1 MAYTAPTFVNDSAP
15 ALNANNMNDL
25 AQNVEN
31 LQVANGGTGRQT
43 LTSGAILT
51 GNGANPVGQ
60 LTGTGAVYATSN
72 GNPTMGTLPVSC
84 GGTGATSLDAL
95 RTALGLSTAGFVVQA
110 SAPSDTT
117 KLWINSTNSTM
128 NYYNGSRWVAI
139 RGVFA

>member
-25 AQNVEN
+25 AQNVEK

-43 LTSGAILT
+43 FTSGAILT
-51 GNGANPVGQ
+51 GNGTNPVGQ

-95 RTALGLSTAGFVVQA
+95 RTALGFFVVQA

-128 NYYNGSRWVAI
+128 NYYNGSSWVAI
-139 RGVFA
+139 LGVFA